1 MIEDMFG
8 KLLLMVLLLA
18 ALGLSVRQRMVL
30 LKRRN
35 PFDQLPDVPISTF
48 LSEALA
54 QLVGV
59 AGGLYLSLIMLVSF
73 LELELPDRITVMG
86 LTMQPLAL
94 VALTLAILQPLV
106 KSVIDKVMR

>member
-1 MIEDMFG
+1 MTAGMLG
-8 KLLLMVLLLA
+8 KLLLLVFIFA
-18 ALGLSVRQRMVL
+18 ALGLSVRQRMVF

-35 PFDQLPDVPISTF
+35 QYDQLPDAPISTF

-73 LELELPDRITVMG
+73 LELELPNRITVLG

-94 VALTLAILQPLV
+94 IALTLAVLQPLV
-106 KSVIDKVMR
+106 KSVIDKMMR

>member
-1 MIEDMFG
+1 
-8 KLLLMVLLLA
+8 KLLLLVLLMLA
-18 ALGLSVRQRMVL
+18 LAFSIRQRIAL
-30 LKRRN
+30 LQKRN
-35 PFDQLPDVPISTF
+35 QYDQLPEAPISTF

-73 LELELPDRITVMG
+73 LELEVPARVTVLG

-94 VALTLAILQPLV
+94 IALTLAIVQPLV
-106 KSVIDKVMR
+106 